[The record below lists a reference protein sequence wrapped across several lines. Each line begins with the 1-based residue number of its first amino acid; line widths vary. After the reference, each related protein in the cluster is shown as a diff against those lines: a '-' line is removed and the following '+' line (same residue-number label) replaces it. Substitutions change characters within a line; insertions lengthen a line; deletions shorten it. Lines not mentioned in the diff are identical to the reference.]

1 MTYWL
6 QELAPDRIKEK
17 PRSSGITMML
27 DRCLGLGG
35 TEDLIHM
42 AGEYL
47 DQIKLSFGTA
57 VLVSETFLRTKI
69 DLAIDNGIDIYP
81 GGTLMEI
88 AYQQQ
93 NDIQYINWVKN
104 LGFSMIEISDGIFNI
119 DRKKRCDTIKRSKDA
134 GLKVITEVG
143 KKDSE
148 VEIPISQICEDII
161 LDLDHG
167 AEKVIIEGRESGKNI
182 GVYDNK
188 GNILDKKVKSILEGI
203 NHRQNDIIWEA
214 PQQHQQASFIQR
226 FGSNV
231 NLGNILPRDILGLEA
246 LRQGLRYE
254 TLVHFVSENKL
265 KNG

>member
-148 VEIPISQICEDII
+148 VEISISQLCEDII

-182 GVYDNK
+182 GVYDK
-188 GNILDKKVKSILEGI
+188 DGIVMDDKVEAILARV
-203 NHRQNDIIWEA
+203 NHRKNDIIWEA
-214 PQQHQQASFIQR
+214 PRQHQQTSFIIR
-226 FGSNV
+226 CGSNV
-231 NLGNILPRDILGLEA
+231 NLGNILPRDVLGLEA
-246 LRQGLRYE
+246 LRRGLRYE
-254 TLVHFVSENKL
+254 TLSHFAPEL
-265 KNG
+265 KADNE

>member
-1 MTYWL
+1 
-6 QELAPDRIKEK
+6 
-17 PRSSGITMML
+17 
-27 DRCLGLGG
+27 
-35 TEDLIHM
+35 
-42 AGEYL
+42 
-47 DQIKLSFGTA
+47 
-57 VLVSETFLRTKI
+57 
-69 DLAIDNGIDIYP
+69 
-81 GGTLMEI
+81 
-88 AYQQQ
+88 
-93 NDIQYINWVKN
+93 
-104 LGFSMIEISDGIFNI
+104 
-119 DRKKRCDTIKRSKDA
+119 
-134 GLKVITEVG
+134 
-143 KKDSE
+143 
-148 VEIPISQICEDII
+148 
-161 LDLDHG
+161 LDHG

-265 KNG
+265 KNE